1 MLIFIISGM
10 ILPLFGFSQAIKM
23 PETLEE
29 GKTFGWDIVKN
40 LPREFLK
47 IGQKIWEKGENIWD
61 SYLLPWLKNVWGKIL
76 SIFGQEIE
84 RRKEIIKKE
93 FPGEKEEMKKEIK
106 TEMPKISRTLWE
118 RFKELIK

>member
-1 MLIFIISGM
+1 MENYKIMLIFIISGM
-10 ILPLFGFSQAIKM
+10 ILPLFSFAQAIKI

-47 IGQKIWEKGENIWD
+47 IGQKIWERAE
-61 SYLLPWLKNVWGKIL
+61 NVWGKIL

-106 TEMPKISRTLWE
+106 TEMPKISQSLWE